1 MTGPSPWIGLSGTPG
16 VGKTTV
22 AKLLRKR
29 GIAIWDG
36 RKLAK
41 EARAYVGR
49 DKTRRTRIVDVLV
62 VARYLRLNLP
72 SAPPVIIDSH
82 WAHEI
87 PGVNTVI
94 VLRLHPR
101 QLRERLVKRR
111 WPGAKVSE
119 NVEAEGVGIIV
130 SESAKRLPR
139 ERIAELDATGLAPQE
154 VLDRLL
160 PFLDSQDPVKTGLE
174 MGNVDWSKDVDEWMA
189 RRPTAARAS
198 GPRAP

>member
-29 GIAIWDG
+29 GIAVWEG

-49 DKTRRTRIVDVLV
+49 DKARRTRIVDVLA
-62 VARYLRLNLP
+62 VARYLRQNIP
-72 SAPPVIIDSH
+72 SAPPVIIDAH
-82 WAHEI
+82 WSHEI

-101 QLRERLVKRR
+101 ELRARLAKRR
-111 WPGAKVSE
+111 WPEPKIAE
-119 NVEAEGVGIIV
+119 NVEAEGMGLIV
-130 SESAKRLPR
+130 SEAAKRLPA
-139 ERIAELDATGLAPQE
+139 ERIAELD
-154 VLDRLL
+154 V
-160 PFLDSQDPVKTGLE
+160 TGLE
-174 MGNVDWSKDVDEWMA
+174 PQAVVDRILSFLSTQDARTSKLLMGATDWSADVDVWA
-189 RRPTAARAS
+189 QHKPTAGARTN
-198 GPRAP
+198 R